1 MGNGRKKDT
10 ALWMVFVQ
18 GVALSLGVYLL
29 VTVLASLLL
38 VKAVLPEAGAFPV
51 LAAGCCL
58 SACLGGLTCT
68 RRSPWGSL
76 PSALVCAAGFL
87 AVLIVVSLLCWKQI
101 SWLGRGGLLLLCG
114 AGGGLLAGVLGGRR
128 RRRKGGKR
136 GRPVRKRKKSACE
149 IHQKYRSVLLH
160 LGDCRWFGTS
170 TGGGAAAA
178 NIGAPPFLCL
188 QHIVLFLSRKLPR
201 RGMLYNV
208 YIIQFT

>member
-76 PSALVCAAGFL
+76 PSALMCAAGFL

-128 RRRKGGKR
+128 SRREGGER
-136 GRPVRKRKKSACE
+136 VRPVRKKEKVR
-149 IHQKYRSVLLH
+149 L
-160 LGDCRWFGTS
+160 
-170 TGGGAAAA
+170 
-178 NIGAPPFLCL
+178 
-188 QHIVLFLSRKLPR
+188 
-201 RGMLYNV
+201 
-208 YIIQFT
+208 

>member
-38 VKAVLPEAGAFPV
+38 VKAVLPEAGAFPI

-68 RRSPWGSL
+68 PRSPWGSL

-136 GRPVRKRKKSACE
+136 GRPVRKKEKVR
-149 IHQKYRSVLLH
+149 L
-160 LGDCRWFGTS
+160 
-170 TGGGAAAA
+170 
-178 NIGAPPFLCL
+178 
-188 QHIVLFLSRKLPR
+188 
-201 RGMLYNV
+201 
-208 YIIQFT
+208 

>member
-38 VKAVLPEAGAFPV
+38 VKAVLPEAGAFPI

-114 AGGGLLAGVLGGRR
+114 AGGGLLAGVLGCRR

-136 GRPVRKRKKSACE
+136 VRPVRKKEKVR
-149 IHQKYRSVLLH
+149 L
-160 LGDCRWFGTS
+160 
-170 TGGGAAAA
+170 
-178 NIGAPPFLCL
+178 
-188 QHIVLFLSRKLPR
+188 
-201 RGMLYNV
+201 
-208 YIIQFT
+208 

>member
-76 PSALVCAAGFL
+76 PSALMCAAGFL

-101 SWLGRGGLLLLCG
+101 SWLGRGGLL
-114 AGGGLLAGVLGGRR
+114 AGVLGGRR

-136 GRPVRKRKKSACE
+136 VRPVRKKEKVR
-149 IHQKYRSVLLH
+149 L
-160 LGDCRWFGTS
+160 
-170 TGGGAAAA
+170 
-178 NIGAPPFLCL
+178 
-188 QHIVLFLSRKLPR
+188 
-201 RGMLYNV
+201 
-208 YIIQFT
+208 

>member
-68 RRSPWGSL
+68 HRSPWGSL
-76 PSALVCAAGFL
+76 PSALRCAAGFL

-136 GRPVRKRKKSACE
+136 VRPVRKKEKVR
-149 IHQKYRSVLLH
+149 L
-160 LGDCRWFGTS
+160 
-170 TGGGAAAA
+170 
-178 NIGAPPFLCL
+178 
-188 QHIVLFLSRKLPR
+188 
-201 RGMLYNV
+201 
-208 YIIQFT
+208 

>member
-38 VKAVLPEAGAFPV
+38 VKAVLPEAGAFPI

-128 RRRKGGKR
+128 RCRKGGKR
-136 GRPVRKRKKSACE
+136 GRPVRKKEKVR
-149 IHQKYRSVLLH
+149 L
-160 LGDCRWFGTS
+160 
-170 TGGGAAAA
+170 
-178 NIGAPPFLCL
+178 
-188 QHIVLFLSRKLPR
+188 
-201 RGMLYNV
+201 
-208 YIIQFT
+208 

>member
-1 MGNGRKKDT
+1 MGNGWKKDT
-10 ALWMVFVQ
+10 TLWMVFVQ

-38 VKAVLPEAGAFPV
+38 VKAVLPEAGAFPI
-51 LAAGCCL
+51 LTAGCCL

-136 GRPVRKRKKSACE
+136 VRPVRKKEKVR
-149 IHQKYRSVLLH
+149 L
-160 LGDCRWFGTS
+160 
-170 TGGGAAAA
+170 
-178 NIGAPPFLCL
+178 
-188 QHIVLFLSRKLPR
+188 
-201 RGMLYNV
+201 
-208 YIIQFT
+208 

>member
-1 MGNGRKKDT
+1 MRT
-10 ALWMVFVQ
+10 FRTRWAP
-18 GVALSLGVYLL
+18 
-29 VTVLASLLL
+29 SLLL
-38 VKAVLPEAGAFPV
+38 VKAVLPEAGAFPI

-136 GRPVRKRKKSACE
+136 VRPVRKKEKVR
-149 IHQKYRSVLLH
+149 L
-160 LGDCRWFGTS
+160 
-170 TGGGAAAA
+170 
-178 NIGAPPFLCL
+178 
-188 QHIVLFLSRKLPR
+188 
-201 RGMLYNV
+201 
-208 YIIQFT
+208 

>member
-58 SACLGGLTCT
+58 SACLGGLPCP

-76 PSALVCAAGFL
+76 PSALMCAAGFL

-136 GRPVRKRKKSACE
+136 VRPVRKKEKVR
-149 IHQKYRSVLLH
+149 L
-160 LGDCRWFGTS
+160 
-170 TGGGAAAA
+170 
-178 NIGAPPFLCL
+178 
-188 QHIVLFLSRKLPR
+188 
-201 RGMLYNV
+201 
-208 YIIQFT
+208 

>member
-114 AGGGLLAGVLGGRR
+114 AGGGLLAGVLGGRL

-136 GRPVRKRKKSACE
+136 GRPVRKKEKVR
-149 IHQKYRSVLLH
+149 L
-160 LGDCRWFGTS
+160 
-170 TGGGAAAA
+170 
-178 NIGAPPFLCL
+178 
-188 QHIVLFLSRKLPR
+188 
-201 RGMLYNV
+201 
-208 YIIQFT
+208 

>member
-76 PSALVCAAGFL
+76 PSALMCAAGFL

-128 RRRKGGKR
+128 SRRKGGKR
-136 GRPVRKRKKSACE
+136 VRPVRKKEKVR
-149 IHQKYRSVLLH
+149 L
-160 LGDCRWFGTS
+160 
-170 TGGGAAAA
+170 
-178 NIGAPPFLCL
+178 
-188 QHIVLFLSRKLPR
+188 
-201 RGMLYNV
+201 
-208 YIIQFT
+208 

>member
-38 VKAVLPEAGAFPV
+38 VKTVLPEAGAFPI

-128 RRRKGGKR
+128 RRLKGGKR
-136 GRPVRKRKKSACE
+136 GRPVRKKEKAR
-149 IHQKYRSVLLH
+149 L
-160 LGDCRWFGTS
+160 
-170 TGGGAAAA
+170 
-178 NIGAPPFLCL
+178 
-188 QHIVLFLSRKLPR
+188 
-201 RGMLYNV
+201 
-208 YIIQFT
+208 

>member
-101 SWLGRGGLLLLCG
+101 SWLGRGGLL
-114 AGGGLLAGVLGGRR
+114 AGVLGGRR

-136 GRPVRKRKKSACE
+136 GRPVRKKEKVR
-149 IHQKYRSVLLH
+149 L
-160 LGDCRWFGTS
+160 
-170 TGGGAAAA
+170 
-178 NIGAPPFLCL
+178 
-188 QHIVLFLSRKLPR
+188 
-201 RGMLYNV
+201 
-208 YIIQFT
+208 

>member
-29 VTVLASLLL
+29 VTVLATLLL
-38 VKAVLPEAGAFPV
+38 VKAVLPEAGAFQV

-128 RRRKGGKR
+128 RRREGGKR
-136 GRPVRKRKKSACE
+136 VRPVRKKEKDRLGNSPKIQICPLAFG
-149 IHQKYRSVLLH
+149 RLPLVWH
-160 LGDCRWFGTS
+160 LNRRGS
-170 TGGGAAAA
+170 GGGKYWGAAVFMSTTYCSFSVPKAA
-178 NIGAPPFLCL
+178 KERDAL
-188 QHIVLFLSRKLPR
+188 
-201 RGMLYNV
+201 
-208 YIIQFT
+208 

>member
-136 GRPVRKRKKSACE
+136 VQPVRIKEKVR
-149 IHQKYRSVLLH
+149 L
-160 LGDCRWFGTS
+160 
-170 TGGGAAAA
+170 
-178 NIGAPPFLCL
+178 
-188 QHIVLFLSRKLPR
+188 
-201 RGMLYNV
+201 
-208 YIIQFT
+208 

>member
-1 MGNGRKKDT
+1 
-10 ALWMVFVQ
+10 MVCVQ
-18 GVALSLGVYLL
+18 GVARARGVYVGERVVAGLC
-29 VTVLASLLL
+29 VLEG
-38 VKAVLPEAGAFPV
+38 VLRGGGAFPV

-58 SACLGGLTCT
+58 SACWWGLPCT

-136 GRPVRKRKKSACE
+136 VRPVRKKEKVR
-149 IHQKYRSVLLH
+149 L
-160 LGDCRWFGTS
+160 
-170 TGGGAAAA
+170 
-178 NIGAPPFLCL
+178 
-188 QHIVLFLSRKLPR
+188 
-201 RGMLYNV
+201 
-208 YIIQFT
+208 

>member
-38 VKAVLPEAGAFPV
+38 VKAVLPEAGAFQV

-76 PSALVCAAGFL
+76 PSALMCAAGFL

-114 AGGGLLAGVLGGRR
+114 AGGGLLAGVLGDRH

-136 GRPVRKRKKSACE
+136 VRPVRKKEKVR
-149 IHQKYRSVLLH
+149 L
-160 LGDCRWFGTS
+160 
-170 TGGGAAAA
+170 
-178 NIGAPPFLCL
+178 
-188 QHIVLFLSRKLPR
+188 
-201 RGMLYNV
+201 
-208 YIIQFT
+208 

>member
-114 AGGGLLAGVLGGRR
+114 AGGGLLEGLLGGRR
-128 RRRKGGKR
+128 RKRKR
-136 GRPVRKRKKSACE
+136 RPVRRGRKA
-149 IHQKYRSVLLH
+149 
-160 LGDCRWFGTS
+160 
-170 TGGGAAAA
+170 
-178 NIGAPPFLCL
+178 
-188 QHIVLFLSRKLPR
+188 
-201 RGMLYNV
+201 
-208 YIIQFT
+208 

>member
-101 SWLGRGGLLLLCG
+101 SWLGRGGLL
-114 AGGGLLAGVLGGRR
+114 AGVLGGRR

-136 GRPVRKRKKSACE
+136 VRPVRKKEKVR
-149 IHQKYRSVLLH
+149 L
-160 LGDCRWFGTS
+160 
-170 TGGGAAAA
+170 
-178 NIGAPPFLCL
+178 
-188 QHIVLFLSRKLPR
+188 
-201 RGMLYNV
+201 
-208 YIIQFT
+208 